1 MDVWHNLWAGVG
13 VMGGF
18 APQAPQ
24 DLSLFL
30 PEWMVFVLAVVRGC
44 RTMEKLDR
52 RIGQRRDATRA
63 PSQARSGWRSSGR
76 LLELSDLGTAFPKIA
91 N

>member
-1 MDVWHNLWAGVG
+1 
-13 VMGGF
+13 MGGF

-44 RTMEKLDR
+44 RYNGE
-52 RIGQRRDATRA
+52 A
-63 PSQARSGWRSSGR
+63 
-76 LLELSDLGTAFPKIA
+76 
-91 N
+91 

>member
-1 MDVWHNLWAGVG
+1 
-13 VMGGF
+13 MGGF

-30 PEWMVFVLAVVRGC
+30 PEWMVFVFAVVRGC

-52 RIGQRRDATRA
+52 RIG
-63 PSQARSGWRSSGR
+63 
-76 LLELSDLGTAFPKIA
+76 
-91 N
+91 